1 MKKTLILFPV
11 FYLAA
16 LIAQGQ
22 MSERIQDAGYKMQD
36 AGYRMQDAG
45 YKMQDLQFTNHQSPI
60 TNYQSPTPDP
70 QSLYA
75 DTAYRIPDPGSRTK
89 GPASHYTLAIG
100 VGWSHYFANMDLVPA
115 RNVKKDFIGASFRF
129 MWEPE
134 YRLSLGLETGLYR
147 IFRVDSTLTSEYTLD
162 AKMYVVPLLLVIRMR
177 IVDHFYL
184 SVAPGLAVQFS
195 QISGIGEKIS
205 STQYSMSNFEGC
217 ASYLYPLSKH
227 LIVGGEARIFHFG
240 KTNDY
245 IMSINAV
252 FAVKL

>member
-1 MKKTLILFPV
+1 MFCLMTSLMV
-11 FYLAA
+11 M
-16 LIAQGQ
+16 AQV
-22 MSERIQDAGYKMQD
+22 
-36 AGYRMQDAG
+36 
-45 YKMQDLQFTNHQSPI
+45 T
-60 TNYQSPTPDP
+60 
-70 QSLYA
+70 
-75 DTAYRIPDPGSRTK
+75 DTARQPVSRL
-89 GPASHYTLAIG
+89 SHFTLAIG

-217 ASYLYPLSKH
+217 ASYLYPLNKH

-245 IMSINAV
+245 IMSVNAV
-252 FAVKL
+252 FSVKL

>member
-11 FYLAA
+11 FFLAT
-16 LIAQGQ
+16 LIAHSQ
-22 MSERIQDAGYKMQD
+22 MS
-36 AGYRMQDAG
+36 YRMQDVG
-45 YKMQDLQFTNHQSPI
+45 SMMQDT
-60 TNYQSPTPDP
+60 
-70 QSLYA
+70 
-75 DTAYRIPDPGSRTK
+75 GSRITDHDSRLTTR
-89 GPASHYTLAIG
+89 SHYTLAIG

-115 RNVKKDFIGASFRF
+115 RNVKKEFIGASFRF

-147 IFRVDSTLTSEYTLD
+147 IFRVDSTLSSEYTLD
-162 AKMYVVPLLLVIRMR
+162 ARMYVVPLLLVIRMR
-177 IVDHFYL
+177 IVDNFYL

-195 QISGIGEKIS
+195 QINGIGEKIS
-205 STQYSMSNFEGC
+205 STQYSFSNFEGC
-217 ASYLYPLSKH
+217 ASYLYPLNKH
-227 LIVGGEARIFHFG
+227 LVVGGEARLFHFG